1 MDSETKFVDPNLT
14 YAIGSEPVTF
24 SWTDDDVS
32 GENDLK
38 PYCGPITWE
47 IIALGM
53 SIADIETSVYT
64 VGDLSAETKTITIET
79 DDVSRAGD
87 RNS

>member
-1 MDSETKFVDPNLT
+1 M
-14 YAIGSEPVTF
+14 PVTF

-47 IIALGM
+47 IIELGTPM
-53 SIADIETSVYT
+53 AAINTLVYT

-79 DDVSRAGD
+79 DDVRIAGD
-87 RNS
+87 SNF